1 MTGRPA
7 TTWGTSITPGN
18 NTFPAYTEILGN
30 TAYDCFG
37 IAIFVHTIGSSGAA
51 KDMLLTIGIDHTGGT
66 TYTSCEISNL
76 MCSSAGTLVTGG
88 IWYYFPL
95 YIPEGSAIA
104 AKMSC
109 SNATVGTGR
118 VGVILYGRPTRPELV
133 RAGSYVD
140 SFGATTASSRG
151 TTITAGTASEG
162 SWTEMT
168 SGTTTRSYWW
178 FQCGWG
184 SFDISLGAAIYAMDL
199 SIGDASNKEI
209 VFEDA
214 LICNAGTTEQVVKPY
229 VPLDYTCDIRDGQR
243 IYVRLQC
250 STTADTD
257 LTMMAYALGG

>member
-133 RAGSYVD
+133 RAGAYVD
-140 SFGATTASSRG
+140 NFGATTASSRG

-162 SWTEMT
+162 AWTEMT

-178 FQCGWG
+178 FQVGWG
-184 SFDISLGAAIYAMDL
+184 SFDISLGSAIYAMDL
-199 SIGDASNKEI
+199 SVGDATNKELVI
-209 VFEDA
+209 EDH
-214 LICNAGTTEQVVKPY
+214 LIINAGTTEQVVKPFI
-229 VPLDYTCDIRDGQR
+229 PGEPTCDVKDGQR

-250 STTADTD
+250 STTVDTD
-257 LTMMAYALGG
+257 LSMMAYALGG